1 MAMPLRTG
9 LCACALHYPTR
20 ATQRE
25 PPEVKRRIFFSFLLL
40 PSDRRQPVLISVG
53 ALCGGLLPP
62 LPSHNTRRLAV
73 FGGGATLPL
82 ATRKPT
88 RAKARGSGGGVVP

>member
-1 MAMPLRTG
+1 MLEYLLVRSTFGCVIRFGHCRVLLGGFGLRPLW
-9 LCACALHYPTR
+9 
-20 ATQRE
+20 
-25 PPEVKRRIFFSFLLL
+25 
-40 PSDRRQPVLISVG
+40 